1 MENKAFEALSVD
13 ELYNLLKLRSEIFV
27 VEQNC
32 VYLDLD
38 GKDKLALHLLQSLK
52 ESSSMPDLLNL
63 ESVLIMH
70 Q

>member
-38 GKDKLALHLLQSLK
+38 GKDKLASLQSLK
-52 ESSSMPDLLNL
+52 ESSSACPTY
-63 ESVLIMH
+63 
-70 Q
+70 

>member
-1 MENKAFEALSVD
+1 MENKAFEALSV

-52 ESSSMPDLLNL
+52 GK
-63 ESVLIMH
+63 
-70 Q
+70 

>member
-1 MENKAFEALSVD
+1 MENKAFWGLSVD

-52 ESSSMPDLLNL
+52 GSSSACPTY
-63 ESVLIMH
+63 
-70 Q
+70 

>member
-13 ELYNLLKLRSEIFV
+13 ELYNLLKLSEIFV

-38 GKDKLALHLLQSLK
+38 VEQARVASFAEF
-52 ESSSMPDLLNL
+52 ESSSACPTY
-63 ESVLIMH
+63 
-70 Q
+70 